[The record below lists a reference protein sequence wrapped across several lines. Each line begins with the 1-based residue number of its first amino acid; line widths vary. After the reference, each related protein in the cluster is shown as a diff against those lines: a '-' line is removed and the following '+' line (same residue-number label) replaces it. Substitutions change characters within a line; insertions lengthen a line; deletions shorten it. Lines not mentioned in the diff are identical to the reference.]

1 MKQNRG
7 LTVWTTAIPLYL
19 ELLAVSSISLMDVF
33 FMSLVSDKAVA
44 ALGVCTQVLM
54 IFTLL
59 IRTLTGGAGAVAA
72 QHLGAGNS
80 DKASTAFIYTLM
92 MAAGCGAVFALLLFL
107 LRDHIGEWL
116 GLSGE
121 TLEITCRY
129 LAIIGPAFLLL
140 AIRSGYSAIIS
151 VKGKAS
157 VNLYCSLIANL
168 VNIIF
173 NCIFVLGWFG
183 LPKLGVEGV
192 AWATVIAYGVQ
203 LFLLSWISHRYLD
216 IQLNFSRD
224 IFRRLRE
231 LTRPIMGIAIPNS
244 GDLLS
249 HSIYQVAIVM
259 VAIRIGDEAVASH
272 TYLRQIIVV
281 VMLWAYSIGQGQ
293 AIWTAHLVGA
303 KAFDKAE
310 IEMKKSIFRCL
321 SFSLPVTLLIFVFID
336 SIMRFFTDNAT
347 IVNMA
352 GSAMVAYIGIEI
364 GRAFNATLSF
374 SLSAAGHAKYPAFLA
389 VIFNWFVGL
398 AAAYVLGIYFGWGLL
413 GILIGL
419 ALDELARAPLLYR
432 RLKSRRWV
440 RA

>member
-1 MKQNRG
+1 MDAG
-7 LTVWTTAIPLYL
+7 LI
-19 ELLAVSSISLMDVF
+19 
-33 FMSLVSDKAVA
+33 
-44 ALGVCTQVLM
+44 
-54 IFTLL
+54 
-59 IRTLTGGAGAVAA
+59 
-72 QHLGAGNS
+72 
-80 DKASTAFIYTLM
+80 
-92 MAAGCGAVFALLLFL
+92 
-107 LRDHIGEWL
+107 
-116 GLSGE
+116 
-121 TLEITCRY
+121 
-129 LAIIGPAFLLL
+129 
-140 AIRSGYSAIIS
+140 
-151 VKGKAS
+151 
-157 VNLYCSLIANL
+157 
-168 VNIIF
+168 
-173 NCIFVLGWFG
+173 
-183 LPKLGVEGV
+183 
-192 AWATVIAYGVQ
+192 
-203 LFLLSWISHRYLD
+203 
-216 IQLNFSRD
+216 
-224 IFRRLRE
+224 
-231 LTRPIMGIAIPNS
+231 
-244 GDLLS
+244 
-249 HSIYQVAIVM
+249 
-259 VAIRIGDEAVASH
+259 
-272 TYLRQIIVV
+272 
-281 VMLWAYSIGQGQ
+281 
-293 AIWTAHLVGA
+293 VGA